1 MDILH
6 LCDPEVRENFLAT
19 VGITVFRSRLP
30 DGIGV
35 VTSGDGQE
43 KYLVATRGF
52 EVGDVIFE
60 NRVERIMRNS
70 DLANEYLLE
79 VDGVYHLLGTEEHF
93 IHRTD
98 YVEMIGF
105 DCFMQHSCSP
115 NAHHVYSDGEN
126 YIVYAT
132 KSILRGGVITCDY
145 MALDNQAVGLETLV
159 TITFKCTCGEKNCR
173 GILRC

>member
-1 MDILH
+1 MMVARKHDPHPEIAANRARLKKKSLRQQVDILH

-79 VDGVYHLLGTEEHF
+79 VDVVY
-93 IHRTD
+93 
-98 YVEMIGF
+98 
-105 DCFMQHSCSP
+105 
-115 NAHHVYSDGEN
+115 
-126 YIVYAT
+126 
-132 KSILRGGVITCDY
+132 
-145 MALDNQAVGLETLV
+145 
-159 TITFKCTCGEKNCR
+159 
-173 GILRC
+173 RC